1 MPSRG
6 NIIKKMAVFGCYYLP
21 IGCIVLNMYIF
32 PPSQNWTHAFDLIY
46 STISYMSQWVLNNL
60 ISDIQVPKF
69 SRVCQRG
76 TGKSDVNFNLP
87 LNDIGKSLFALEFRL
102 IFT

>member
-1 MPSRG
+1 
-6 NIIKKMAVFGCYYLP
+6 
-21 IGCIVLNMYIF
+21 
-32 PPSQNWTHAFDLIY
+32 
-46 STISYMSQWVLNNL
+46 MSQWVLNNL